1 MILKLNPSGQT
12 CGSCGQVSNACE
24 HHSAIIDIILCP
36 PSSKIV
42 SGSGFSSNAVGWR
55 QSNHWCLEVGS
66 VGQFEFIST
75 IYSMA
80 AKLKHCIYN
89 PMSARSK
96 CVLDLPL
103 PVMRFHLKSWEKK
116 EAMKNFDAAAAHKQ
130 AYS

>member
-55 QSNHWCLEVGS
+55 HSNHWRLEEVLANLNS
-66 VGQFEFIST
+66 YPQFT
-75 IYSMA
+75 QWQQY
-80 AKLKHCIYN
+80 
-89 PMSARSK
+89 
-96 CVLDLPL
+96 
-103 PVMRFHLKSWEKK
+103 
-116 EAMKNFDAAAAHKQ
+116 
-130 AYS
+130 